1 MDGKPVSLKPTDLLI
16 DLKNPRIE
24 PAATGQREAL
34 RALAQDQ
41 QERLAVLAEHIVEHG
56 QFNPAELPIVMRSEE
71 QPKRYTVLEGN
82 RRLTALRALET
93 PDLFK
98 DALEPK
104 VLERLRKLH
113 VQYQRSPITQV
124 FCIVAKDRDEADPWI
139 MIRHNGQNGGAG
151 VVDWVPDQKA
161 RYGARSGRAVGL
173 HTRVLNFLQEGGHLS
188 SSERKQVP
196 TTTLERMLKS
206 SAIRQV
212 VGFDVEKGGA
222 LRFLVDER
230 DAIRALMQII
240 NDLISGETKVQHV
253 YTKEQRIEYA
263 QSFPAALKAQP
274 AKTSGL
280 GGNTAAPAQQPGAAP
295 SVKRPAAVRITP
307 PRAKL
312 IPSECFLRV
321 KDSRVKSIEIEL
333 RGLLLEDYPNA
344 IAVLFRVFLEL
355 SVDYY
360 RKHTLRRD
368 QYAVKAHLAD
378 KLLDV
383 VGDLETKGEL
393 TKWEAN
399 PVRTAAQKNSF
410 FVPSVVMMHEV
421 IHNLHQNPSPTDL
434 RAQWDSLQPFI
445 VAIWPR

>member
-1 MDGKPVSLKPTDLLI
+1 MDEKPVPIKPSDLLI
-16 DLKNPRIE
+16 DLKNPRIDPE
-24 PAATGQREAL
+24 ATGQREAL

-41 QERLAVLAEHIVEHG
+41 QERLVVLAEHIVTYR
-56 QFNPAELPIVMRSEE
+56 QLNPAELPIVMRSEA

-82 RRLTALRALET
+82 RRLAALRVLEA

-98 DALEPK
+98 DSLESK
-104 VLERLRKLH
+104 LLDRLRKLGT
-113 VQYQRSPITQV
+113 QYQRSPITQV
-124 FCIVAKDRDEADPWI
+124 YCIVAKDRDEADPWI
-139 MIRHNGQNGGAG
+139 TIRHNGQNGGAG

-161 RYGARSGRAVGL
+161 RYGARSGRAVGF
-173 HTRVLNFLQEGGHLS
+173 HTRILNFLQEGGHLS

-206 SAIRQV
+206 PAIRQV
-212 VGFDVEKGGA
+212 VGFDVEKGGHV
-222 LRFLVDER
+222 RFLVDEK

-240 NDLISGETKVQHV
+240 NDLISGETKVQNV
-253 YTKEQRIEYA
+253 YTKEQRTKYA
-263 QSFPAALKAQP
+263 QEFPAALKAQQTKAIDSGNDP
-274 AKTSGL
+274 VVPTHQPSAVLGAKRST
-280 GGNTAAPAQQPGAAP
+280 
-295 SVKRPAAVRITP
+295 VRIIP

-321 KDSRVKSIEIEL
+321 KDGRVKSIEIEL
-333 RGLLLEDYPNA
+333 RSLLLEDYPNA
-344 IAVLFRVFLEL
+344 VAVLFRVFLEL

-360 RKHTLRRD
+360 RKHTLKRD

-383 VGDLETKGEL
+383 VGDLETKGAL

-445 VAIWPR
+445 IAIWPR